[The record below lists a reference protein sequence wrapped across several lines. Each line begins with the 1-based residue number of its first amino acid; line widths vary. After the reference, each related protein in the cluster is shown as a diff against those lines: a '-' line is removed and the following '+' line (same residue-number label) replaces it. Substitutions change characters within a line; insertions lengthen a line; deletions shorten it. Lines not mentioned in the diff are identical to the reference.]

1 MDTNRDAVFLAPL
14 VDGIDFLPAERGV
27 YIILNRNNGRRYVG
41 LAETNIHQRCLQH
54 RSELKKGLS
63 SNFLLR
69 RDAVVHGADAFFFF
83 APRID
88 AIADSGRKSHLS
100 NIEVWF
106 AVQLR
111 THDERH
117 GYSLEVGHHPT
128 RGTRFRNRER
138 KLMRPNSG
146 KYELLP
152 GTDIYDPINPA
163 LLESWIPGS

>member
-14 VDGIDFLPAERGV
+14 VDGIEFLPAEPGV
-27 YIILNRNNGRRYVG
+27 YVIFNRVNGKRYVG

-54 RSELKKGLS
+54 RSELKNKRS

-69 RDAVVHGADAFFFF
+69 RDAAVHGAAAFFFF

-100 NIEVWF
+100 KVEVWF

-111 THDERH
+111 THDESC
-117 GYSLEVGHHPT
+117 GYSLEVGHYPT
-128 RGTRFRNRER
+128 RGSRFRDREG
-138 KLMRPNSG
+138 KLMRPNSR

-152 GTDIYDPINPA
+152 GVNIYDPIPQA
-163 LLESWIPGS
+163 LLESWVPGN